1 MNRSILFAAG
11 FVLASGLSAQHH
23 EWSFSFGSD
32 QYERAYGI
40 ELDPAG
46 NVYVCGA
53 FDNTVDF
60 DPDTLVDASITEEG
74 NGDVYLA
81 KYDNT
86 GAHLWSFNLGFWGH
100 DLGSDMVVDDLGN
113 IYLTGYFR
121 VDVDFDPGPG
131 TAMLTAQGTRDV
143 FVAKYDTDGN
153 YQWAFNIAFGGN
165 VERYPGIGLDADGNV
180 LVTGEFGGTQD
191 FDPGAGTAML
201 TSAGNQDIFL
211 AKYDGNGNFQ
221 WARGMGGPEFD
232 RGMDVVADA
241 SGSIYVTGMIAD
253 TVDMDGGPGT
263 AQLVASGTWDSF
275 LAKYDAQGDHLW
287 SFRFGGPGTNS
298 DVASECGMDLALDG
312 NGDVYVVGY
321 YSGAPDMD
329 PGPGTAMLD
338 MGVENNGYIAKY
350 TPAGAHMWSYGFADG
365 GEGQANAVAVD
376 PSGHVYV
383 TGYFYGTA
391 DFDPGP
397 GTAILVGWDFYT
409 AKYTPTGDHVW
420 SFDAGDTAYDGGW
433 GIAVDDSANVYV
445 TGVFYG
451 TIDMDPDTGLA
462 ELEHVGGRDVFV
474 AKYAPCAGQ
483 VINAELCPGGS
494 YALPDG
500 SLATAP
506 GTYTTTFLVGSC
518 DSVLVTDLQAV
529 VVDTNVVVNGGM
541 LTAAAAGAT
550 YQWVDCDNGNAPIIG
565 EDQQS
570 FMPSANGTY
579 AVEVATSGC
588 TVLSGCHTVV
598 VTEVPEMSADEP
610 VVFPNPA
617 QDVVYLRTAVPIV
630 AVEAWSPAG
639 QRTELAHAGRRVD
652 LQDLAP
658 GLYHLRIALADG
670 QVQVARVLRA
680 K

>member
-1 MNRSILFAAG
+1 MNRSILLPAG
-11 FVLASGLSAQHH
+11 LALASGLFAQHH

-100 DLGSDMVVDDLGN
+100 DLGSDMVVDDQGN

-329 PGPGTAMLD
+329 PGPGTA
-338 MGVENNGYIAKY
+338 
-350 TPAGAHMWSYGFADG
+350 
-365 GEGQANAVAVD
+365 
-376 PSGHVYV
+376 
-383 TGYFYGTA
+383 
-391 DFDPGP
+391 
-397 GTAILVGWDFYT
+397 ILVGWDFYT
-409 AKYTPTGDHVW
+409 AKYTPTGEHVW

-500 SLATAP
+500 SLVTAP

-588 TVLSGCHTVV
+588 AVLSGCHTVV
-598 VTEVPEMSADEP
+598 VTDVPGMSADEP

-617 QDVVYLRTAVPIV
+617 QDVVYLRTTVPV
-630 AVEAWSPAG
+630 MAVEAWSPAG
-639 QRTELAHAGRRVD
+639 KRTELAHAGRRVD

-670 QVQVARVLRA
+670 QVQVARVVRA